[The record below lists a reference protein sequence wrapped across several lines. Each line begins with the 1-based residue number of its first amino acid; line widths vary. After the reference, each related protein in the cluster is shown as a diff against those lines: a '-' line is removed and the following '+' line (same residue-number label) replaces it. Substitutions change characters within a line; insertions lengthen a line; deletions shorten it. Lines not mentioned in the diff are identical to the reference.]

1 MRDHPSAASVKV
13 SVGAKNPQKP
23 SRKPFTFGLPNEMR
37 LIDIIK
43 RIPASQHTPKSSLL
57 DDANLAFQTQT
68 QNSTPSQQTSALTL
82 RSIGLGTAQLHLTFG
97 FFFALVAKYT
107 VCFYRKAN

>member
-1 MRDHPSAASVKV
+1 MPDHPSAASVKV
-13 SVGAKNPQKP
+13 SVGAKDPQKP
-23 SRKPFTFGLPNEMR
+23 SRKPFTFGFPNEMR

-57 DDANLAFQTQT
+57 DDAKLTFQTQT

-97 FFFALVAKYT
+97 FFLL
-107 VCFYRKAN
+107 